1 MKTRLAVAEDNPN
14 LIRSILEKLGLFE
27 NIEVVWVAND
37 GKEVLEKMINH
48 QPEVILMD
56 INMPRMDGVEATRKL
71 KEQYPGTIV
80 IMLTVFDENDKIF
93 NSIVAGA
100 NGYLLKD
107 EKPAKL
113 IQAIEEAL
121 EGGAPMSPVIA
132 SKALKLI
139 RSVHDVPKS
148 EVDFGL
154 TNRET
159 EILELI
165 AEGRSYQ
172 EIANQLFISPKTVRK
187 HIENIYK
194 KLQVHNKVEA
204 VQLALKH
211 GLLN

>member
-56 INMPRMDGVEATRKL
+56 INMPRMDGVEATRRL